1 MEHLY
6 CSLIL
11 IYRSYSAG
19 PQGWQSS
26 IKYVHLF
33 FRNHHEGILKYFTF
47 DIAWWKRRIMGDDQ
61 VSGQKEFL
69 DISILKFFT
78 DILICELWGVNDSSL
93 VTKAEHDHFVD
104 RIKQLWTFSSH
115 WWTSLKTGDIPFMRM
130 PMWPL
135 AGWRWERMSWFIALP
150 GLTGRPTFF
159 IHPSSIYMTV
169 DGATPALADCPA
181 MSFVFVYWHSR
192 KWWPPLRGGSL

>member
-1 MEHLY
+1 MHKRKMPKNATKKDLTQRSGIHTMQSAHT
-6 CSLIL
+6 CVCWNKNKNKNSGKKATQFSSRIL
-11 IYRSYSAG
+11 
-19 PQGWQSS
+19 
-26 IKYVHLF
+26 
-33 FRNHHEGILKYFTF
+33 N
-47 DIAWWKRRIMGDDQ
+47 
-61 VSGQKEFL
+61 
-69 DISILKFFT
+69 
-78 DILICELWGVNDSSL
+78 CELWGVKYSSL
-93 VTKAEHDHFVD
+93 LRKAEHDNFRD

-135 AGWRWERMSWFIALP
+135 PGWRWERMSWFIALP

-192 KWWPPLRGGSL
+192 KWWPSIRGGTL